1 MSWCINLRCFI
12 VLFLIFTTGCK
23 AQTTTELVSDS
34 GKKIVSNSLTY
45 DSTIKTIHI
54 LVALCDNKYQ
64 GIVPVPAKIGN
75 GQDPANNLYW
85 GCAFGIKSFF
95 KNSNDWKLLKTIAVD
110 SVILERLTFKHKTSN
125 TILIADAYNGQFIKQ
140 CTVDF
145 LNSSCGLKKDTLH
158 INNMTVGINGNAKLI
173 AYIGHDGLM
182 DFQLKNTFVNTDNKL
197 RDVMI
202 LACYSKHF
210 FSPLL
215 QKAHVQ
221 PLLWSTGL
229 MSPEAYTIHAALSA
243 YLNKQPQEQ
252 MRSDVAKAYSN
263 YQKCSYNAAYRLLT
277 TGW

>member
-1 MSWCINLRCFI
+1 MFSISYLRYYI
-12 VLFLIFTTGCK
+12 VFWLLFFAGCN
-23 AQTTTELVSDS
+23 AQNTTEVVYSSDN
-34 GKKIVSNSLTY
+34 KIVSNSYTY

-54 LVALCDNKYQ
+54 LVTLCDNKYQ

-95 KNSNDWKLLKTIAVD
+95 KKSNDWKFLKTAAVD
-110 SVILERLTFKHKTSN
+110 AVILERLIFKHKTSN
-125 TILIADAYNGQFIKQ
+125 TLLIADAYNGQFIKQ

-158 INNMTVGINGNAKLI
+158 INNKIVGINGNAKLI

-182 DFQLKNTFVNTDNKL
+182 DFQLENTFVNSDNKL

-229 MSPEAYTIHAALSA
+229 MSPEAYTIHDAISV
-243 YLNKQPQEQ
+243 YLNKQPSEQ
-252 MRSDVAKAYSN
+252 IRNNAAKAYSK

>member
-1 MSWCINLRCFI
+1 MFSCNYLRCFVVFWLMFI
-12 VLFLIFTTGCK
+12 AGCK
-23 AQTTTELVSDS
+23 AQNTTEVEYSS
-34 GKKIVSNSLTY
+34 GTKIASHSFIY

-85 GCAFGIKSFF
+85 GCAFGIKSLF
-95 KNSNDWKLLKTIAVD
+95 KKSNDWKLLETVAVD
-110 SVILERLTFKHKTSN
+110 SVILERLIFKHKTSN
-125 TILIADAYNGQFIKQ
+125 TLLIADAYNGQFIKQ

-182 DFQLKNTFVNTDNKL
+182 DFQLENTFVNTDNKL

>member
-158 INNMTVGINGNAKLI
+158 INNKPVGINGNAKLI